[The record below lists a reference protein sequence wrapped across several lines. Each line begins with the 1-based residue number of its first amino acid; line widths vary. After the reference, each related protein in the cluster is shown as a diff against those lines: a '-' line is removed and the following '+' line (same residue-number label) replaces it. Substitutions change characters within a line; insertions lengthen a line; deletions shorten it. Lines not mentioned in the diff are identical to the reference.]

1 MVQDFT
7 ILATESV
14 HAMNYG
20 EHLVIRFLG
29 RSAFDENYICCMQTR
44 EYVTRV
50 GIVCEDE
57 KPFRQKE
64 NNKINIILAV

>member
-57 KPFRQKE
+57 KRLDRK
-64 NNKINIILAV
+64 KITK